1 MCSPSSPGSHMAST
15 LLPYAGHNVLPYGP
29 WISNGIHSAFL
40 CRFQCASL
48 WALYLTWHPHSFL
61 MQVTMCSPMGPESQ
75 TASTLLSY
83 AGPNVLP
90 YGPCISYGIH
100 TAFLCRSQCAPLWAL
115 DLKGIYSA
123 ILCRSQCAPLWALDF
138 KWHPRP
144 WQQSRGTGSTA
155 DGQVPQGAQSVLDAH
170 MQCASLCRARSCVR
184 ACCKAVGSGFVRPD
198 SSEFMWSKGM
208 RGCVIGLW
216 AVRLSGKTV

>member
-1 MCSPSSPGSHMAST
+1 VPPCGPWHGHCFLMQVKMCSPSSPGSHMAST

-100 TAFLCRSQCAPLWAL
+100 TAFLCRSQCARLRAL
-115 DLKGIYSA
+115 DLKRRP
-123 ILCRSQCAPLWALDF
+123 LCFL
-138 KWHPRP
+138 
-144 WQQSRGTGSTA
+144 
-155 DGQVPQGAQSVLDAH
+155 
-170 MQCASLCRARSCVR
+170 M
-184 ACCKAVGSGFVRPD
+184 
-198 SSEFMWSKGM
+198 
-208 RGCVIGLW
+208 
-216 AVRLSGKTV
+216 